1 MSSKIVNRV
10 LLSNDDGIDAP
21 GMAILEQIAK
31 AIAHEVWIVA
41 PAQD

>member
-31 AIAHEVWIVA
+31 AIARV
-41 PAQD
+41 